1 MIKSDL
7 PCRLMV
13 EMSLPELLCPAGNFD
28 RLKTAIFYGAD
39 AVYLGGRGL
48 SLRAKTQGFD
58 FDELER
64 ALCFAHQKGVKVY
77 FCLNLLALE
86 HHLPVVEA
94 YLHRLAQLQVDGLII
109 ADPGIISL
117 AKKICPHIPIHLST
131 QANTSNSA
139 SVKFWQSM
147 GIKRL
152 NLARELGF
160 KAIRT
165 IAKEVSDI
173 ELELF
178 VHGAMCMAISGR
190 CFLSAYMND
199 RSANQGLCTHP
210 CRFEY
215 RPVAYRVEEKT
226 RPGNYLWEVVEEGEF
241 TRFFAAEDLC
251 LIKYLKWFQKVG
263 IASLKIEGR
272 MKTTSYL
279 AQVVDVYKTALNALE
294 NKEFDLDIYLYEL
307 RNISTRPLSSG
318 FFLAQRK
325 IFALPLPKSQKK
337 VILAQVVKQVAR
349 NKWLVNVKEKW
360 EQEMDIELVCPGLKR
375 PVLKKCDYA
384 LEKDNGEQINTIHP
398 GLSAIFCSDHPEVE
412 ENIFVRQQHTTEL
425 SHLNFVT

>member
-1 MIKSDL
+1 MLLKEQKI
-7 PCRLMV
+7 
-13 EMSLPELLCPAGNFD
+13 SLPELLCPAGNFD
-28 RLKTAIFYGAD
+28 KLKTAIFYGAD
-39 AVYLGGRGL
+39 AVYLGGREL
-48 SLRAKTQGFD
+48 NLRAKTQGFD

-64 ALCFAHQKGVKVY
+64 ALCFAHKKGVKVY
-77 FCLNLLALE
+77 FCLNLLAFE
-86 HHLPVVEA
+86 HHLPMVEA
-94 YLHRLAQLQVDGLII
+94 YLHRLALLQIDGLII

-117 AKKICPHIPIHLST
+117 AQKICPHIPIHLST

-160 KAIRT
+160 KAIRAMAAQ
-165 IAKEVSDI
+165 AKDI

-215 RPVAYRVEEKT
+215 RPTAYQVEEKT
-226 RPGNYLWEVVEEGEF
+226 RPGNYLWEVVEEGDF

-251 LIKYLKWFQKVG
+251 LIKYLKWFQKIG

-294 NKEFDLDIYLYEL
+294 NKEFDLKTYLQEL
-307 RNISTRPLSSG
+307 KNISTRPLGSG
-318 FFLAQRK
+318 FFLPHRK
-325 IFALPLPKSQKK
+325 IFAYPLAKNEKK
-337 VILAQVVKQVAR
+337 IILAQVVEQTGAH
-349 NKWLVNVKEKW
+349 KWRVKVKEKW
-360 EQEMDIELVCPGLKR
+360 DRNLDASSASAASAIELVCPGLKR
-375 PVLKKCDYA
+375 PVLKKSDYA
-384 LEKDNGEQINTIHP
+384 LEKENGEQISLIHP
-398 GLSAIFCSDHPEVE
+398 GLSAILCTDHPLVA
-412 ENIFVRQQHTTEL
+412 ENIFIRLHRP
-425 SHLNFVT
+425 